1 MYFSIQHLEEAAS
14 LVHRVIPP
22 TLQHAWPL
30 LAEHTGCE
38 VWVKHENHTPTGA
51 FKVRGGVIY
60 MESLRTENPSCKG
73 VIAATT
79 GNHGQSIA
87 VAAAN
92 AGLSSVIVVPRNNS
106 SGKNRAM
113 SAQGA
118 RLIVHGEDFQE
129 AFQHA
134 QNLSKQLSFHMIP
147 SFHSKLVQ
155 GVASYGFELFHSVNE
170 LHTIYVPIGL
180 GSGICGVIAAREALG
195 LTTRIVGVQAEGA
208 PSYALSFEAKRPVST
223 NGANTFAAGLATR
236 VPDPEAVSFINRYA
250 ERIVTV
256 NDTQI
261 LEAQAL
267 LLRDTHNVA
276 EPAGAAAYAAL
287 LKEQHKMLNR
297 KVSVILSGGNAE
309 PDNLLRIL
317 SSAAF
322 EENADFTH
330 QIS

>member
-1 MYFSIQHLEEAAS
+1 MHFSIQDLEEAAS
-14 LVHRVIPP
+14 LVHKVVQP
-22 TLQHAWPL
+22 TPQHAWPL
-30 LAEHTGCE
+30 LADHTGCE
-38 VWVKHENHTPTGA
+38 VWIKHENHTPTGA

-60 MESLRTENPSCKG
+60 MESLKTENPSCTG

-113 SAQGA
+113 TAQGA

-134 QNLSKQLSFHMIP
+134 EKLSEELSFHMVP
-147 SFHSKLVQ
+147 SFHSKLVL
-155 GVASYGFELFHSVNE
+155 GVASYGLELFCSAND

-195 LTTRIVGVQAEGA
+195 VTTRIVGVQAEGA
-208 PSYALSFEAKRPVST
+208 PSYALSFEAKRAVST
-223 NGANTFAAGLATR
+223 NGVNTFAAGLATR
-236 VPDPEAVSFINRYA
+236 VPDPEAVAFINHYA

-256 NDTQI
+256 SDTQI

-267 LLRDTHNVA
+267 LLRDTHNLA

-287 LKEQHKMLNR
+287 VKEQDKMLNK
-297 KVSVILSGGNAE
+297 KVGVVLSGGNAE
-309 PDNLLRIL
+309 PDNLVKIL

-322 EENADFTH
+322 KENADFS
-330 QIS
+330 Q

>member
-1 MYFSIQHLEEAAS
+1 MHFSTQDLEEAAS
-14 LVHRVIPP
+14 LVHKVVPP
-22 TLQHAWPL
+22 TPQHSWPL
-30 LAEHTGCE
+30 LAHHTGCE
-38 VWVKHENHTPTGA
+38 VWIKHENHTPTGA

-60 MESLRTENPSCKG
+60 MESLKTENPSCTG

-87 VAAAN
+87 VAATN
-92 AGLSSVIVVPRNNS
+92 AGLNSVIVVPRNNS
-106 SGKNRAM
+106 LAKNRAM
-113 SAQGA
+113 TAQGA

-129 AFQHA
+129 AFEHA
-134 QNLSKQLSFHMIP
+134 EELSEKLSLHMVP
-147 SFHSKLVQ
+147 SFHLKLIQ
-155 GVASYGFELFHSVNE
+155 GVASYGLELFRSIND

-195 LTTRIVGVQAEGA
+195 ITTRIVGVQAEGA
-208 PSYALSFEAKRPVST
+208 PSYALSFEARRPVST

-236 VPDPEAVSFINRYA
+236 IPIPEAVAFINRYA
-250 ERIVTV
+250 ERIITV

-267 LLRDTHNVA
+267 LMRDTHNIA

-287 LKEQHKMLNR
+287 IKEKHKMLNK
-297 KVSVILSGGNAE
+297 KVGVILSGGNAE

-317 SSAAF
+317 SSAVF
-322 EENADFTH
+322 EENGDYS
-330 QIS
+330 Q

>member
-1 MYFSIQHLEEAAS
+1 MHFSTQDLEEAAS
-14 LVHRVIPP
+14 LVHKVVQP
-22 TLQHAWPL
+22 TPQHAWPL
-30 LAEHTGCE
+30 LADHTGCE
-38 VWVKHENHTPTGA
+38 VWIKHENHTPTGA

-60 MESLRTENPSCKG
+60 MESLKTENPSCTG

-79 GNHGQSIA
+79 GNHGQSLA

-113 SAQGA
+113 TAQGA

-134 QNLSKQLSFHMIP
+134 EELSEELSFHMVP
-147 SFHSKLVQ
+147 SFHSKLVL
-155 GVASYGFELFHSVNE
+155 GVASYGLELFRSVND

-195 LTTRIVGVQAEGA
+195 VTTRIVGVQAEGA
-208 PSYALSFEAKRPVST
+208 PSYALSFEAKRPIST
-223 NGANTFAAGLATR
+223 NRVKTFAAGLATR
-236 VPDPEAVSFINRYA
+236 VPNSEAVAFINRHV

-267 LLRDTHNVA
+267 LLRDTHNIA

-287 LKEQHKMLNR
+287 VKERHKMLN
-297 KVSVILSGGNAE
+297 KKIGVILSGGNAE
-309 PDNLLRIL
+309 RDNLLKIL

-322 EENADFTH
+322 EENTDFN
-330 QIS
+330 Q